1 MMENGNVSKLLA
13 ATRAWAAEIG
23 RVPHDQDQD
32 TNTALEYSTYFYTCR
47 YLIRAPPET
56 LPEAE
61 QLAQFT
67 AMIHG
72 FAKLLKA
79 PGNDVCHTNY
89 LYPGH
94 CKPSLLP
101 LPPSYWPESLFGA
114 AVGDRVTIDKGGH
127 KYMSGVITSTSFDRN
142 TEVEVQW
149 SPLGEPA
156 LSEDRYWCGKNGVFH
171 LKYV

>member
-1 MMENGNVSKLLA
+1 MEDLDTSKLLA
-13 ATRAWAAEIG
+13 ATRAWAAEVG
-23 RVPHDQDQD
+23 RVPQDQDQG
-32 TNTALEYSTYFYTCR
+32 TNTALKYSTYFYTCR
-47 YLIRAPPET
+47 YLIRALPET

-79 PGNDVCHTNY
+79 PGNDVYHTNY
-89 LYPGH
+89 LHPGY
-94 CKPSLLP
+94 CKPSLLL

-114 AVGDRVTIDKGGH
+114 AVGERVKHAKGSH
-127 KYMSGVITSTSFDRN
+127 KWHMSGVITSTSHDFN

-156 LSEDRYWCGKNGVFH
+156 FSEDRVCCGKKGVFD